1 VRYTPIARAKS
12 RSTRALEGE
21 QNEYEGKVKIL
32 QIAIS
37 DMVMMF
43 GLHLGLLILVL
54 CSILGSHRMKRDMA
68 PVKRGEKS
76 WNYFYIAYGIL
87 SVIVIQIISVS
98 DFAKGCK
105 VFIVFVD
112 LGTLLYLAFFN
123 SWFRNKIIGFIVK
136 SQTKEEGG

>member
-1 VRYTPIARAKS
+1 V
-12 RSTRALEGE
+12 LEEE
-21 QNEYEGKVKIL
+21 QNEYEAKVKIL
-32 QIAIS
+32 QTAIS
-37 DMVMMF
+37 DMVMVF

-54 CSILGSHRMKRDMA
+54 YSILGSHRMKRDMA
-68 PVKRGEKS
+68 SVKRGEKS
-76 WNYFYIAYGIL
+76 WNYFYLAYGVL
-87 SVIVIQIISVS
+87 SVIVIQIISLS
-98 DFAKGCK
+98 DFGKGCK

>member
-1 VRYTPIARAKS
+1 
-12 RSTRALEGE
+12 
-21 QNEYEGKVKIL
+21 VKIL
-32 QIAIS
+32 QMAIS

-68 PVKRGEKS
+68 AVKRGAKG
-76 WNYFYIAYGIL
+76 WNYFYLAYGIL
-87 SVIVIQIISVS
+87 SVIVVQIISVS